1 MSTSCPGLEA
11 AARAGPGWQYLG
23 VRRGL
28 IRAGAAAVEVSELVL
43 LIDGVEA
50 LAAGT
55 ARHVLADAII
65 PFLFLS

>member
-23 VRRGL
+23 VCRGL